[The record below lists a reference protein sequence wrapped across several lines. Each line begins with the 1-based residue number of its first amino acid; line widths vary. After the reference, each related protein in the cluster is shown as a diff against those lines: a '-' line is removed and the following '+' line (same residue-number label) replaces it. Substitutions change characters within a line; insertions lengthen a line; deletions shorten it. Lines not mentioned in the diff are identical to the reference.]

1 MQRLMLLIILTALIF
16 HSCNS
21 ENSFKQYEPQMNM
34 DMTETTSTDE
44 YSESEESFEDSTEEK
59 SDYNGNS
66 RSKPNKQIE
75 RKIIRNAQINMQ
87 VKDIQVAFPQIE
99 RIVQSL
105 NGYISSSN
113 MQNNNYKISNSITI
127 RVPHENLDSLLQ
139 LVENQSI
146 FINNSSINST
156 DVTEEFIDIE
166 SRLKT
171 KKEVRERYLD
181 ILSKKAKTVKDVL
194 LAEEQIRVLT
204 EEIEAKEGRLR
215 YLKNRVG
222 LSTLAL
228 SIYQEVEY
236 VATPD
241 VYKKTFLIKIKEGF
255 INGWGILLGILLG
268 LINIWPLVI
277 LFTLFIWKRK
287 AIWGKIR
294 RK

>member
-1 MQRLMLLIILTALIF
+1 MLLLILTALIF

-21 ENSFKQYEPQMNM
+21 EGNSKSYAPQMENM
-34 DMTETTSTDE
+34 VDMDDNIEM
-44 YSESEESFEDSTEEK
+44 EESSSGNFKDKGELNNNS
-59 SDYNGNS
+59 NGNS
-66 RSKPNKQIE
+66 NKPIE
-75 RKIIRNAQINMQ
+75 RKIIRNAQVNMQ
-87 VKDIQVAFPQIE
+87 VKDIQKAFPQIE
-99 RIVQSL
+99 RIVKNL

-113 MQNNNYKISNSITI
+113 MQNNSHRISNSIVI
-127 RVPHENLDSLLQ
+127 RVPNESLDTLLR

-146 FINNSSINST
+146 FINNSSISST

-181 ILSKKAKTVKDVL
+181 ILSKKAKTVEDVL

-215 YLKNRVG
+215 YLQNRVG
-222 LSTLAL
+222 LSTLTL

-236 VATPD
+236 VATPA

-255 INGWGILLGILLG
+255 INGWEILLDIFLA
-268 LINIWPLVI
+268 LINIWPLFI
-277 LFTLFIWKRK
+277 LFSLIIWKRK